1 MTGLLMIEDDPE
13 VRPLLKDF
21 FEEVSL
27 RDREGFSLAALR
39 MQGNRTEM
47 AIQEIERR

>member
-1 MTGLLMIEDDPE
+1 MTWISVIEDDPE
-13 VRPLLKDF
+13 MRPSLKDS

-39 MQGNRTEM
+39 TQGNRTEM
-47 AIQEIERR
+47 AIQKIERR